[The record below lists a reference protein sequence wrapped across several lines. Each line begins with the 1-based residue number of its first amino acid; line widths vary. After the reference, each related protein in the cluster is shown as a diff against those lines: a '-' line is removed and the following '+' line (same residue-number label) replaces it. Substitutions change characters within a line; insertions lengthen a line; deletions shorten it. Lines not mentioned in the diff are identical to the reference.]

1 MTDRIT
7 TGGDIDSYCTR
18 CRLKLEHIIIAM
30 VGGTVVKVRCKT
42 CGSIHRF
49 RGMPAAGAA
58 SSGKKGPAQKSLAT
72 SQGLWET
79 AMGEAKGP
87 ELSYNMEESY
97 NPGDLIV
104 HGIFGKGVVQKTLFR
119 KCAVLFRDRE
129 RLLVTANT

>member
-49 RGMPAAGAA
+49 RGMPAASAA
-58 SSGKKGPAQKSLAT
+58 SSGKKGPAQKSFAT

-97 NPGDLIV
+97 SPGDLIV
-104 HGIFGKGVVQKTLFR
+104 HGVFGKGVVQKTLFR